1 LDPTYVDS
9 SAEMSNVHSPVQLH
23 QHNITEICIGKVP
36 IKKEQNIGATIKL
49 SL

>member
-9 SAEMSNVHSPVQLH
+9 SAEMSNVQLH